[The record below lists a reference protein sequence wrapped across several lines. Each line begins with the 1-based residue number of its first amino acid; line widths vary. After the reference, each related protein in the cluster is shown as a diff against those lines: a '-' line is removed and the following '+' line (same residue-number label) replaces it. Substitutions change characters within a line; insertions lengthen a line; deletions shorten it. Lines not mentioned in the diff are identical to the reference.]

1 MTLEWFVFPQG
12 PFTLTPECL
21 NDDMVASI
29 KSVCVAYLRWC
40 QETAGNTA
48 FTCHD
53 DSVLGQD
60 ANASSGV
67 VDSFDSIFDLYRN
80 IHSSNN
86 KCEKFG
92 AKNRWKVSG
101 TKTSKDNI
109 IRAKFS
115 RTKVLHKDELLRTWW
130 SRPSGE
136 KVVVDES
143 YRLAI
148 LTQFNCS
155 DYEITMSTGEIDS
168 VKCVFRRKSRC
179 RRIEKELC
187 SRIRAW
193 IDRVFTNF
201 S

>member
-101 TKTSKDNI
+101 TKTSKDI
-109 IRAKFS
+109 QRQHHSSKIF
-115 RTKVLHKDELLRTWW
+115 KDQ
-130 SRPSGE
+130 S
-136 KVVVDES
+136 
-143 YRLAI
+143 A
-148 LTQFNCS
+148 TQ
-155 DYEITMSTGEIDS
+155 
-168 VKCVFRRKSRC
+168 
-179 RRIEKELC
+179 RRIVTDLVESSLWGEGC
-187 SRIRAW
+187 CGW
-193 IDRVFTNF
+193 IVSSCHFD
-201 S
+201 SI